1 MRTDSWPWRLW
12 IVLAAM
18 LLAGPWVDRL
28 IAQQQTLILDNGL
41 AIGPGI
47 LRAQARLDKKGFAG
61 SNETQAAVRIAEI
74 DDGLRMTYVSS
85 KRVAREPIETPEPF
99 KIPIKVNQSDVSKT
113 DLVIQ
118 GGLGNAFSATP
129 FDPFGRRIYMFQ
141 SPNKQIVQGI
151 TEVSPQYVRIQGL
164 RGDTLQTSIT
174 WDMRV
179 AMSAIPPA
187 QLREVLLRNADP
199 NRAQDWLDIVSVY
212 LAAKRY
218 VEAREM
224 LVQAIQRF
232 PELQTSRSEIKRI
245 DQLLAEQ
252 MFDAALISQNA
263 GQFMQAEQIL
273 RGFEANTLSVETQLK
288 IERRLE
294 AIATVKKECSQ
305 ILDSLREDLSKGT
318 DPSVQQEFEPVL
330 EEISK
335 HLTEDTRVRFADY
348 TNLRTDPTLTP
359 DQRIALG
366 FSGWLYGAGLAER
379 NLSVVRSGYI
389 ARRMISELLG
399 SKRKNDALI
408 QGIMKLESGTPRYV
422 SRILE
427 NMPPAVQ
434 TEPTSEVKLQV
445 PSSEDPQTLTERSVP
460 GRFLLEVPT
469 SRELGGGMVRYM
481 VQLPP
486 EYNPY
491 RRYPCVLALPSEE
504 LPFYDSLDWWTSL
517 NRYDS
522 QLRCFGD
529 TSRNGYIV
537 ISPEWNEPKQPMY
550 NYTENEHQRILRP
563 LRDAMRRF
571 NIDSDRIFVAGHFM
585 GADAAWDLALAHPD
599 MWAGAIIIG
608 GIAKKYV
615 IQYWPN
621 SKYVPTYFVNGQ
633 FDGENPMYLNA
644 STWDNMLDDRKVDT
658 MITLYTGRGHDHFQE
673 ELPRIVDW
681 MQVPTRRRNVAPD
694 RFNVVTSRAGDR
706 YFWWFETAQ
715 LNPEKLVHPL
725 LEPDKWDEYE
735 IEASLNRENNS
746 VRIQKAAAK
755 EYSIWLN
762 PDMVDFSKKIT
773 IDAKGTTRRYDING
787 STQVILEDVLGRADR
802 QHPYWARLDTPLK

>member
-1 MRTDSWPWRLW
+1 
-12 IVLAAM
+12 
-18 LLAGPWVDRL
+18 
-28 IAQQQTLILDNGL
+28 
-41 AIGPGI
+41 
-47 LRAQARLDKKGFAG
+47 
-61 SNETQAAVRIAEI
+61 
-74 DDGLRMTYVSS
+74 
-85 KRVAREPIETPEPF
+85 
-99 KIPIKVNQSDVSKT
+99 
-113 DLVIQ
+113 
-118 GGLGNAFSATP
+118 
-129 FDPFGRRIYMFQ
+129 MFQ

-232 PELQTSRSEIKRI
+232 PELQTSRPEIKRI

-263 GQFMQAEQIL
+263 GQYMQAEQIL
-273 RGFEANTLSVETQLK
+273 RGFEVNTLSVETQLK

-399 SKRKNDALI
+399 AKRKNDALI

-469 SRELGGGMVRYM
+469 SRELGGNMVRYM

-491 RRYPCVLALPSEE
+491 RKYPCVLALPSEE

-529 TSRNGYIV
+529 T
-537 ISPEWNEPKQPMY
+537 
-550 NYTENEHQRILRP
+550 
-563 LRDAMRRF
+563 
-571 NIDSDRIFVAGHFM
+571 
-585 GADAAWDLALAHPD
+585 
-599 MWAGAIIIG
+599 
-608 GIAKKYV
+608 
-615 IQYWPN
+615 
-621 SKYVPTYFVNGQ
+621 
-633 FDGENPMYLNA
+633 
-644 STWDNMLDDRKVDT
+644 
-658 MITLYTGRGHDHFQE
+658 
-673 ELPRIVDW
+673 
-681 MQVPTRRRNVAPD
+681 
-694 RFNVVTSRAGDR
+694 
-706 YFWWFETAQ
+706 
-715 LNPEKLVHPL
+715 
-725 LEPDKWDEYE
+725 
-735 IEASLNRENNS
+735 
-746 VRIQKAAAK
+746 
-755 EYSIWLN
+755 
-762 PDMVDFSKKIT
+762 
-773 IDAKGTTRRYDING
+773 
-787 STQVILEDVLGRADR
+787 
-802 QHPYWARLDTPLK
+802 